1 MDFGFDI
8 ENSSSPYIQLL
19 KVATLIPISHYL
31 LGFSLIF
38 LTFLY
43 NFLEFHFFQDFFSG
57 FQGQPVLLTFD
68 SCSQLYKEVAS
79 KCQILHGRY
88 LATPWLS
95 SPHFQTVFLSF
106 YGRAPSL
113 RYKRE
118 LFITPDGGTIA
129 LDWAMNQD
137 GMQVNGEIHTDDT
150 EPVVVMVPGL
160 TSDSDAAYVKHFA
173 FKIVKRRWKVVV
185 SNHRG
190 LGGISI
196 TSDCFYNGGW
206 TEDIRTVV
214 KHIHQRYP
222 EAPLFVVGTSLGANI
237 VVKYLG
243 EEGANIPISGAAAVC
258 SPYDLLISDRF
269 LNRGVVQKFYDKV
282 LTLGLKDFAQLHQPV
297 LSRLADW
304 DSIMKS
310 RTVRDFDNYATRI
323 VGKFETVDT
332 FYRRCSS
339 SSYVCNVMVPLLCI
353 NSVDD
358 PVCTKESIP
367 WDECRTN
374 KNIILSTTEHGGHL
388 AYFEGM
394 DATNL
399 WWVRAVDEF
408 LGILQSS
415 KLMHKPKEVEM
426 SPQISPLKSS
436 IDQSPFL
443 NVVEHGLITAVAS
456 EPTDAEVV
464 QNEHAVSNN
473 QVEACAISSS
483 GNEPTTIAEV
493 VHNEYGISSNQD
505 EYTSPDIEMDV
516 HMTDKPNSPDSI
528 VEPLKSDT
536 SSHASVPVMKYLYQL
551 SRHTRK
557 SFWLL
562 AYIALVTSLPFVGS
576 ALQYLSRKKLKSVQK
591 R

>member
-1 MDFGFDI
+1 MDFRFDI

-31 LGFSLIF
+31 LGFFLIF
-38 LTFLY
+38 VTFLY
-43 NFLEFHFFQDFFSG
+43 NFLEIHFFQDFFTG
-57 FQGQPVLLTFD
+57 FKGQSVLLTFN

-79 KCQILHGRY
+79 KCEILHGRY
-88 LATPWLS
+88 LVTPWLS

-118 LFITPDGGTIA
+118 LYITPDGGTIA
-129 LDWAMNQD
+129 LDWAMNLD
-137 GMQVNGEIHTDDT
+137 GMQVNGEVHTDDK
-150 EPVVVMVPGL
+150 EPIVVVVPGL
-160 TSDSDAAYVKHFA
+160 TSDSDAAYVKHLA

-206 TEDIRTVV
+206 TEDIRKVV
-214 KHIHQRYP
+214 EHICQRYP

-243 EEGANIPISGAAAVC
+243 EDGANIPISGAAAIC
-258 SPYDLLISDRF
+258 SPYDLLIADRF

-304 DSIMKS
+304 DGIMKS
-310 RTVRDFDNYATRI
+310 RSVRDFDNYATRI
-323 VGKFETVDT
+323 VGKYETVDT

-353 NSVDD
+353 NAVDD

-374 KNIILSTTEHGGHL
+374 KNIILATTEHGGHL

-394 DATNL
+394 DAKSL

-415 KLMHKPKEVEM
+415 KLMHKPKEVEI
-426 SPQISPLKSS
+426 SPQISPLE
-436 IDQSPFL
+436 FV

-456 EPTDAEVV
+456 EPTTMAEEV
-464 QNEHAVSNN
+464 QNEHAVSSN
-473 QVEACAISSS
+473 QAEASAITTVRS
-483 GNEPTTIAEV
+483 GPTIIAEV
-493 VHNEYGISSNQD
+493 QNEHAASSNQD
-505 EYTSPDIEMDV
+505 KSTTPDIEMDV
-516 HMTDKPNSPDSI
+516 HMTEKPDSPDAI
-528 VEPLKSDT
+528 IEPLKSDAR
-536 SSHASVPVMKYLYQL
+536 SHASVPVIKYLNQL
-551 SRHTRK
+551 TRHSRK

-562 AYIALVTSLPFVGS
+562 AYIALVTSLPLLGS
-576 ALQYLSRKKLKSVQK
+576 GLQFLFRKKFRNIQK